1 VETFT
6 QLKPLLKDPHYQTQK
21 RGSLTNFNDDMIDG
35 PQVEPDRFKHKYSAI
50 LDFEEALHVE
60 IVRNTFSIQLY
71 ELLERIR
78 GS

>member
-1 VETFT
+1 
-6 QLKPLLKDPHYQTQK
+6 
-21 RGSLTNFNDDMIDG
+21 MIDG